1 MFWENKNKKPTVSLS
16 QWFTATWLCKAHDRE
31 GGSLHASISM
41 WAGGSRAGQCV
52 VLLLSFGVHA
62 LLYTLSHGWI
72 QSHEGMRNGQ
82 GRGENITLASDE
94 TNVHDTKV
102 SFVIPF
108 YLYLLHKPDGCRSSM
123 FRHIR
128 TRPLSG
134 MPSPAGATS
143 STVWF
148 VYNNTICFFSLS
160 PACGRLVSA
169 LIILIWSHT
178 RFTSSDLTLTGKIA
192 AGWFSLEFLL
202 PWAIHNT

>member
-1 MFWENKNKKPTVSLS
+1 MCVCVSKRNICLLRCTPRAGQERRSVRTVYGMTDWSSEGIHRYPLDGWKNKNKKPTVSLS

-143 STVWF
+143 STV
-148 VYNNTICFFSLS
+148 
-160 PACGRLVSA
+160 
-169 LIILIWSHT
+169 
-178 RFTSSDLTLTGKIA
+178 
-192 AGWFSLEFLL
+192 
-202 PWAIHNT
+202 